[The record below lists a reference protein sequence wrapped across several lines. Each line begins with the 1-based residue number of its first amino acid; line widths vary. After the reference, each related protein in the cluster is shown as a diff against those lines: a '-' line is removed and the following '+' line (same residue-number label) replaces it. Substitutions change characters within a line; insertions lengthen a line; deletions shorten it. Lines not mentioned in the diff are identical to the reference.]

1 MKNKRVLFYILIIV
15 SFITMSILLSKKLL
29 QNDTF
34 YTIKVGESISKYGV
48 DMKDHFSW
56 ISNLVYTY
64 PHWLYDLF
72 IYFLYNIGGFNLL
85 YLSTIVLGFTLLT
98 LMYKFTNKLVDNKV
112 LSYMLVL
119 AFSIFLHGF
128 FTVRAQMFSY
138 IFLITI
144 LYSIEMLRSTRKKR
158 YYFYIFICSLLIA
171 NMHLAVWP
179 FIFVLYL
186 PFLVQDFIYLIIKKF
201 NLKFINNYN
210 IEIEKSNFKITLVA
224 ILITFITGFMTPN
237 FLVPFT
243 YFINTY
249 KGPSVDYISEHSPLT
264 INDRVEIYVMIFI
277 FIAILVR
284 KNKKIK
290 LRDLFMICGLFLIS
304 FMSYRNVSLFFILSI
319 FSFARLLNNADS
331 LLLDVIN
338 NKAFELVLC
347 VFFTATLFVA
357 IKYNSSKV
365 YYSEN
370 EYPIKASDYIVEK
383 LNYKNM
389 KLFNKYDYGSYL
401 IFRNIPVF
409 IDSRADLYLK
419 EFNNNCNI
427 FEDYI
432 DIFYNYEDDFS
443 SYGVTH
449 ILIKNN
455 DKLNYLL
462 KENSNYKVL
471 YLDNYF
477 TLYQVLT

>member
-1 MKNKRVLFYILIIV
+1 MKNKRILFYILIIV
-15 SFITMSILLSKKLL
+15 SFITMSVLLSKKLL

-48 DMKDHFSW
+48 DMKEHFSW

-64 PHWLYDLF
+64 PHWLYDFF

-98 LMYKFTNKLVDNKV
+98 LMYKYTNKLVANKAI
-112 LSYMLVL
+112 SYLLVL
-119 AFSIFLHGF
+119 VFSIFLHGF

-144 LYSIEMLRSTRKKR
+144 LYSIEMLRNTKKKR
-158 YYFYIFICSLLIA
+158 YYCYIFICSLLIA

-186 PFLVQDFIYLIIKKF
+186 PFVTQDLIYIIIKKF

-210 IEIEKSNFKITLVA
+210 IEVENSNLKITLLAV
-224 ILITFITGFMTPN
+224 LITFITGFMTPN
-237 FLVPFT
+237 FLIPFT

-264 INDRVEIYVMIFI
+264 INDRIEIYAMIFI
-277 FIAILVR
+277 FIAILIK
-284 KNKKIK
+284 KNKKVK

-319 FSFARLLNNADS
+319 FSFGRLLNNKNS
-331 LLLDVIN
+331 LLIDVIDN
-338 NKAFELVLC
+338 RAFQLILF
-347 VFFTATLFVA
+347 VFFSSTLFVA
-357 IKYNSSKV
+357 IKHNNVKV

-370 EYPIKASDYIVEK
+370 EYPVKASDYIVQK
-383 LNYKNM
+383 LDYKNM

-401 IFRNIPVF
+401 IFRDIPVF

-419 EFNNNCNI
+419 EFNKNCNV

-432 DIFYNYEDDFS
+432 DIFYNYADVFS

-462 KENSNYKVL
+462 KNDDNYKVL
-471 YLDNYF
+471 YLDSNF
-477 TLYQVLT
+477 TLYQILT